1 MRNSPISA
9 QGSYSLTK
17 LPSVF
22 RSNLPVAQSIRRQ
35 VATELIAHYLLA
47 LCWALLLLLLAAT
60 SPAHAANQSGVVSRV
75 IDGDTVWL
83 KTAFSRKPL
92 KVRIAGID
100 APEICQAGGIASRD
114 ALRQRL
120 LGQTVTM
127 VQTSSRR
134 RDNYGRLL
142 ARIDLHGEDIGRWM
156 VVSGHA
162 WSYHFRHDA
171 GLYAAEQRVAKA
183 AGRGLFSQKGPLNPR
198 QFRLQ
203 HGSCHP

>member
-1 MRNSPISA
+1 MIRTRPISA
-9 QGSYSLTK
+9 QGAYSLSK
-17 LPSVF
+17 MQVL
-22 RSNLPVAQSIRRQ
+22 RSKLPVAQSTRVQ
-35 VATELIAHYLLA
+35 VATELIVRCLFP
-47 LCWALLLLLLAAT
+47 LCWALLLLLAAT
-60 SPAHAANQSGVVSRV
+60 SPAHAAGQSGVVSRV

-114 ALRQRL
+114 ALRRRL

-127 VQTSSRR
+127 VQTPSRR
-134 RDNYGRLL
+134 HDNYGRLL

-156 VVSGHA
+156 VTSGHA

-171 GLYAAEQRVAKA
+171 GQYAAEQGLARA
-183 AGRGLFSQKGPLNPR
+183 AGRGLFSQKDPINPR
-198 QFRLQ
+198 QFRAQ